1 MSRRIIVAIVGFAV
15 YFLSLADA
23 HADRLFRRSTGEVIA
38 VGVGAFD
45 KKKTSILFVPCK
57 SHQSTVYKL
66 AEYYLQTGDDCN
78 EPNPWGVLSSLGID
92 DSTRV
97 AESKDCPKD
106 HICREYTIDSPD
118 RVEKVFSSAKRG
130 DTLDI
135 KIISKSGDRLSWGSL
150 DEGKKLDMTVQ
161 LKEKGGKIKESA
173 TFENLKFT
181 HIYKAYKDYK
191 D

>member
-38 VGVGAFD
+38 
-45 KKKTSILFVPCK
+45 
-57 SHQSTVYKL
+57 
-66 AEYYLQTGDDCN
+66 
-78 EPNPWGVLSSLGID
+78 
-92 DSTRV
+92 
-97 AESKDCPKD
+97 
-106 HICREYTIDSPD
+106 
-118 RVEKVFSSAKRG
+118 
-130 DTLDI
+130 
-135 KIISKSGDRLSWGSL
+135 
-150 DEGKKLDMTVQ
+150 EGKKLDMTVQ